1 MVPAPRAA
9 RRGVTLLEM
18 MVVLAI
24 IGITMTILLPNFFGA
39 TDRVRDSQ
47 LNAALIRGGQAQ
59 ERYATAYEVYWRS
72 GRFQDLFAFGLE
84 LDAGI
89 TLHVVS
95 ATASTYCMEAFATA
109 DSARRFSL
117 VAGEGIVQSTC
128 AER

>member
-1 MVPAPRAA
+1 MGRTPRAA

-47 LNAALIRGGQAQ
+47 LDAALIRGGQAQ
-59 ERYATAYEVYWRS
+59 ERYASRYERYWTS
-72 GRFQDLFAFGLE
+72 GQPQDLFAFGLE

-95 ATASTYCMEAFATA
+95 ASASSYCMEAFAA
-109 DSARRFSL
+109 AESARRFSL
-117 VAGEGIVQSTC
+117 AAGEGIVQEPC